1 MKKQTFILYGGFLVP
16 KGQYGEMY
24 YIGKNL
30 RGFMESYS
38 EKKEKFIL
46 AGVHTGKRG
55 YINDTTEK
63 SIEELDELVKTA
75 GGETIATLVQNRAEI
90 ENATYLGEGKLDELK
105 LAVDNMG
112 ADAVVFDDE
121 LSPVQLRNIT
131 DVLGCKVLDRSMLIL
146 DIFAMRAKSGEG
158 KLQVELAQ
166 LFYRLPRLRGFG
178 AEMSRTGA
186 GIGTRGPGE
195 TRLET
200 DRRHIK
206 RRISALEAE
215 LEEMKKH
222 RGLIRR
228 RRKKDG
234 VITAAIV
241 GYTNAGKSTLLN
253 TLTNAGILAEDKLFA
268 TLDPT
273 SRSITLNDNRKILL
287 VDTVGFIRKL
297 PHHLID
303 AFKSTLEEAAVADFL
318 IHVVDISDDDAENRI
333 QVVEKVLSDIGAG
346 AKPVVGV
353 FNKCDKR
360 PEITSAPR
368 LYDENVLIS
377 AKNKINIDEFIKAVE
392 NTAPGRKREVT
403 ACIPYSMGAVVS
415 EIHSSQKVISEEYTD
430 KGTLMKM
437 LVDSKMYERIQKYC
451 L

>member
-1 MKKQTFILYGGFLVP
+1 
-16 KGQYGEMY
+16 
-24 YIGKNL
+24 
-30 RGFMESYS
+30 MEANS

-46 AGVHTGKRG
+46 VGVHTGRRD

-63 SIEELDELVKTA
+63 SMEELDELVKTA
-75 GGETIATLVQNRAEI
+75 GGESVASLIQNRAEV
-90 ENATYLGEGKLDELK
+90 ENATYIGEGKLEELGE
-105 LAVDNMG
+105 AVENMG

-131 DVLGCKVLDRSMLIL
+131 DALGCKVLDRSMLIL

-166 LFYRLPRLRGFG
+166 LFYRLPRLRGLG
-178 AEMSRTGA
+178 VQMSRTGA

-200 DRRHIK
+200 DRRHIQ
-206 RRISALEAE
+206 RRISALQAE
-215 LEEMKKH
+215 IEEMKKH
-222 RGLIRR
+222 RELIRN

-253 TLTNAGILAEDKLFA
+253 TLTDAGIFAEDKLFA

-273 SRSITLNDNRKILL
+273 SRAITLNDNRRILL

-333 QVVEKVLSDIGAG
+333 KVVESVLSDIGAG
-346 AKPVVGV
+346 AKSVVGV

-368 LYDENVLIS
+368 LYDENVLMS
-377 AKNKINIDEFIKAVE
+377 AKNKTNIAELIKAIE

-415 EIHSSQKVISEEYTD
+415 ELHSTQKVLSEEYTD
-430 KGTLMKM
+430 RGTLIKM
-437 LVDSKMYERIQKYC
+437 LVDSKMYERIQRYC